1 MTRRFAGFLQSMY
14 NFLNVGAKA
23 VMMRNITNKTKTKE
37 TTMAARTRE
46 LTTLEYI
53 VLGLISIEPQSG
65 YSIVSYFDE
74 DSYNSWSASP
84 GSVYPMLK
92 RLEGQGM
99 VEGELDIE
107 HETRPRKMY
116 TLTLEGEAALDG
128 WLRQVPKMR
137 PFYEQR
143 ELAML
148 RFQFMEKRLPREDV
162 MDWINNYLDAAN
174 YASTGSAFYQDAI
187 NKAMEAEG
195 TISLHSQ
202 LLMEAYMLE
211 LNSLRT
217 WLEMA
222 RARLALVPRYDNG
235 DDPGDFHVEISP
247 DA

>member
-1 MTRRFAGFLQSMY
+1 MA
-14 NFLNVGAKA
+14 
-23 VMMRNITNKTKTKE
+23 NK
-37 TTMAARTRE
+37 TRE

-53 VLGLISIEPQSG
+53 VMGLISIEPQSG

-92 RLEGQGM
+92 RLEKQGAI
-99 VEGELDIE
+99 VGELDVE

-116 TLTLEGEAALDG
+116 TLTESGEAALDA
-128 WLRQVPKMR
+128 WIQDVPKTR

-148 RFQFMEKRLPREDV
+148 RFQFMEKRLSREQV
-162 MDWINNYLDAAN
+162 MAWLNAYLDAIH
-174 YASTGSAFYQDAI
+174 YATSGTRFYQDGI
-187 NKAMEAEG
+187 NKAMQERG
-195 TISLHSQ
+195 QVSIHSQ
-202 LLMEAYMLE
+202 LLMECYMLE

-222 RARLALVPRYDNG
+222 INRLTLQPPTQPDSLRVDA
-235 DDPGDFHVEISP
+235 SP

>member
-1 MTRRFAGFLQSMY
+1 MSGKS
-14 NFLNVGAKA
+14 
-23 VMMRNITNKTKTKE
+23 
-37 TTMAARTRE
+37 RE

-65 YSIVSYFDE
+65 YSIVNYFDE

-92 RLEGQGM
+92 RLEKQGM
-99 VEGELDIE
+99 IDGELDIE

-116 TLTLEGEAALDG
+116 TLTEDGEMALDS
-128 WLRQVPKMR
+128 WLKEVPKMR

-148 RFQFMEKRLPREDV
+148 RFQFMEKRLTTEEV
-162 MDWINNYLDAAN
+162 LTWVNSYLDAAI
-174 YASTGSAFYQDAI
+174 YATNGSSFYRDGI
-187 NKAMEAEG
+187 NKAMEAEELF
-195 TISLHSQ
+195 SAHSQ

-222 RARLALVPRYDNG
+222 RARLTMKQAQSGLG
-235 DDPGDFHVEISP
+235 HMS
-247 DA
+247 AKS

>member
-1 MTRRFAGFLQSMY
+1 
-14 NFLNVGAKA
+14 
-23 VMMRNITNKTKTKE
+23 
-37 TTMAARTRE
+37 MARD

-92 RLEGQGM
+92 RLEKQGM
-99 VEGELDIE
+99 ISGELEIE

-116 TLTLEGEAALDG
+116 TLTDDGVHLLDE
-128 WLRQVPKMR
+128 WLVEVPKMR

-148 RFQFMEKRLPREDV
+148 RFQFMENRLSTTLILR
-162 MDWINNYLDAAN
+162 WLQNYLDAIN
-174 YASTGSAFYQDAI
+174 YATRGSTFYQQEI
-187 NKAMEAEG
+187 NKAMQEHG
-195 TISLHSQ
+195 KVSIHSQ
-202 LLMEAYMLE
+202 LLMEGYMME
-211 LNSLRT
+211 LNTLRT

-222 RARLALVPRYDNG
+222 RNRLMLQGQQADS
-235 DDPGDFHVEISP
+235 E
-247 DA
+247 